1 MRISGG
7 IGVMD
12 MNKHSDVTLK
22 ELIKIL
28 AENKLEFYIKKQKDN
43 IVKIHFMVKEE

>member
-1 MRISGG
+1 MG
-7 IGVMD
+7 
-12 MNKHSDVTLK
+12 MNEYSDVTLK

-43 IVKIHFMVKEE
+43 IVKIHFMVREE